1 MLLCYILSILFLI
14 ITTSGGVDLLV
25 LPHSSVVCS
34 IVGIHLHCRLLS
46 ALGKHCL
53 SVHTRHCIVVR
64 RRSVSIIVV
73 VLMVVVVHSGSRH
86 VSIYNSGSNKVNKYN
101 SRCRSNS
108 NSYYIIYRVEYSIEC
123 QLRSYQ

>member
-1 MLLCYILSILFLI
+1 MLLGCILSINFC
-14 ITTSGGVDLLV
+14 ITTISGGVDLLI
-25 LPHSSVVCS
+25 LPHSGVVRG

-46 ALGKHCL
+46 ALCQYCL
-53 SVHTRHCIVVR
+53 SVHTRHYIVVR

-73 VLMVVVVHSGSRH
+73 VLMVLVVHSGSRH
-86 VSIYNSGSNKVNKYN
+86 VNIYNSESNKVNKYS

-108 NSYYIIYRVEYSIEC
+108 YYNIYRVEYSIEC